1 MENPNNIFDQV
12 QKRKIT
18 VPESNYFDA
27 MADSIISQ
35 QAPKI
40 VPLYKKPLVWISS
53 AAAVALIAI
62 TIQLSTSTEESLNW
76 QSALNDIPHETIL
89 AYVTDNIDDY
99 EIDEIAE
106 IIPDQTIQG
115 IEVFQPVTIK
125 SESNLSFDHISNK
138 EIMEYLLEDG
148 IDLEEMNES
157 ELFFI

>member
-18 VPESNYFDA
+18 VPERAYFDA
-27 MADSIISQ
+27 MADSILSQ
-35 QAPKI
+35 QASKI

-53 AAAVALIAI
+53 AAAAAIIAI
-62 TIQLSTSTEESLNW
+62 TIQLSTSTEESLSL
-76 QSALNDIPHETIL
+76 QAALNEIPHETIL
-89 AYVTDNIDDY
+89 AYVTENIDDY

-106 IIPDQTIQG
+106 IIPEGNIQE
-115 IEVFQPVTIK
+115 IEVFQPATI
-125 SESNLSFDHISNK
+125 ESTTNLSFDNISNE
-138 EIMEYLLEDG
+138 EIMDYLFEEG

>member
-18 VPESNYFDA
+18 VPESAYFDS

-62 TIQLSTSTEESLNW
+62 TIQLSTSTEESMNL
-76 QSALNDIPHETIL
+76 QTALNDIPHETIL
-89 AYVTDNIDDY
+89 AYVSENIDDY

-106 IIPDQTIQG
+106 IIPDQTIQD
-115 IEVFQPVTIK
+115 IEVFKPIVVE
-125 SESNLSFDHISNK
+125 SESNLSFENISNE
-138 EIMEYLLEDG
+138 EIMEYLLEEG
-148 IDLEEMNES
+148 VDLEDMNES

>member
-18 VPESNYFDA
+18 VPESVYFNA
-27 MADSIISQ
+27 MAESIISQ

-40 VPLYKKPLVWISS
+40 IPLYKKPLAWISS

-62 TIQLSTSTEESLNW
+62 TIQLSASTEESLNW
-76 QSALNDIPHETIL
+76 QSDLNDIPRETIL
-89 AYVTDNIDDY
+89 AYVTENIDDY

-106 IIPDQTIQG
+106 IIPEEIIQD

-125 SESNLSFDHISNK
+125 SESNLSFDHISNE
-138 EIMEYLLEDG
+138 EIMEYLLEEG
-148 IDLEEMNES
+148 IDMDEMNES